1 MALHRP
7 RGLPVVRETSR
18 RHADLLGHVRH
29 RAGRHVGRRPREARL
44 QLEELQQHRE
54 PQAGRARLVAY
65 TLPVIAQPRPRLDQ
79 LLRRPLAP
87 HPPLPPATAKRETL
101 LVTWGQL
108 REHRASRRS
117 RRWAS
122 SGPAVRVPDLVT
134 AKQRAVLAALRDAQ
148 HANDG
153 QPVGTVAVARW
164 CPEPWTCRAQL
175 VAATLLALE
184 AQGLAICVSELGGRT
199 WRLTEAGR
207 RQLVPRRGPAPAR
220 GRRITAR

>member
-1 MALHRP
+1 M
-7 RGLPVVRETSR
+7 
-18 RHADLLGHVRH
+18 
-29 RAGRHVGRRPREARL
+29 
-44 QLEELQQHRE
+44 
-54 PQAGRARLVAY
+54 
-65 TLPVIAQPRPRLDQ
+65 
-79 LLRRPLAP
+79 
-87 HPPLPPATAKRETL
+87 
-101 LVTWGQL
+101 
-108 REHRASRRS
+108 
-117 RRWAS
+117 

-184 AQGLAICVSELGGRT
+184 AQGLAVCVSELGGRT
-199 WRLTEAGR
+199 WRLTDAGR

-220 GRRITAR
+220 DRRITAR

>member
-54 PQAGRARLVAY
+54 PRRVAPDL
-65 TLPVIAQPRPRLDQ
+65 LPTRFQSSPSSVHDQ
-79 LLRRPLAP
+79 LLRRPLVP
-87 HPPLPPATAKRETL
+87 HPPLRPATAKRETL
-101 LVTWGQL
+101 FVTWGQL
-108 REHRASRRS
+108 REHRASRRW
-117 RRWAS
+117 RQWAS

-184 AQGLAICVSELGGRT
+184 AQGLAVCVSELGGRT

>member
-1 MALHRP
+1 MNAVQADQGQGAFPPNPCSRGDGRLRYGWSRP
-7 RGLPVVRETSR
+7 VPRSVGCCVTPASR
-18 RHADLLGHVRH
+18 ADGAHAY
-29 RAGRHVGRRPREARL
+29 EST
-44 QLEELQQHRE
+44 
-54 PQAGRARLVAY
+54 RAR
-65 TLPVIAQPRPRLDQ
+65 TGAQRP
-79 LLRRPLAP
+79 
-87 HPPLPPATAKRETL
+87 L
-101 LVTWGQL
+101 LVTRGQL
-108 REHRASRRS
+108 WEHRASRRW
-117 RRWAS
+117 RQWAS

-134 AKQRAVLAALRDAQ
+134 AKQRAALAALRDAQ

-184 AQGLAICVSELGGRT
+184 AQGLAVCVSELGGRT